1 MRLYEP
7 LPDRVEYNGR
17 VYRLNLAFD
26 SVLASLDA
34 LKDENLSEYYQIK
47 TALDNLVVD
56 THEVD
61 PGLLRSV
68 LDVISPGK
76 EKSSEPP
83 SIDMEQDSELIY
95 AAFLQAYGIDLFKEQ
110 GRLHWL
116 QFLALLQS
124 LPSDTRMAEIAGIR
138 QQEVPAPT
146 KYNRDQRNQLIKL
159 KAKYAI
165 KSSNQLENGLYR
177 MYQSLVAMSEQR

>member
-1 MRLYEP
+1 MRLYDS

-56 THEVD
+56 AHKVD
-61 PGLLRSV
+61 PGLFQSV
-68 LDVISPGK
+68 LDTIFPSR
-76 EKSSEPP
+76 EKCSDPP
-83 SIDMEQDSELIY
+83 SIDMDQDSELIY
-95 AAFLQAYGIDLFKEQ
+95 AAFLQAYGIDLYKEQ
-110 GRLHWL
+110 GRLHWF
-116 QFLALLQS
+116 QFLALLRS

-177 MYQSLVAMSEQR
+177 MYQSLVAMSKQR